1 MANQSVLV
9 CFGMSADSGGGSLC
23 NNQQWVSTY
32 VVTPDQAAQLE
43 LLTTGGFDTN
53 SFSLFFSGTLLLFAT
68 GFAVGIIISQLRKI
82 RRG

>member
-9 CFGMSADSGGGSLC
+9 CFGMSADGSLC
-23 NNQQWVSTY
+23 SNQQWVSTY
-32 VVTPDQAAQLE
+32 VVTPDQVAQLE

-53 SFSLFFSGTLLLFAT
+53 SFSLFFGGTLFLFAT
-68 GFAVGIIISQLRKI
+68 GFAVGIIISQLRKL